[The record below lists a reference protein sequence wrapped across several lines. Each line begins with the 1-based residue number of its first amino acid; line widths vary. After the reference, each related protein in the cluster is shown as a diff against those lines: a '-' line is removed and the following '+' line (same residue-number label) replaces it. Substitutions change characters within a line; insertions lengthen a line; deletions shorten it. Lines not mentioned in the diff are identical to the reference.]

1 MKRLRVAITGAAG
14 RVGSVL
20 AKRLCAEHGFD
31 VVAIV
36 RNGFAARLLAD
47 AGTEVRIGS
56 MTAPA
61 SSSELLRDCDAV
73 VNCALAKGW
82 PRTARQ
88 QNEAIVGNIARA
100 PSVRVAVHFSSVAVY
115 GPCVEPARNS
125 FERPRPD
132 SAYGLDKLRLERV
145 TARLLERS
153 RKRYHIVR
161 LGHVYGPSQW
171 VSREILERSAD
182 PSFSLPFG
190 GQIASN
196 AVSIEA
202 VVAAVAAMLGDAQPS
217 GIRNLVDSPQSTW
230 RTLFDLHTD
239 LLGRTAVGSM
249 PDAAS
254 LRLRES
260 YYAAARHPLGT
271 WVRST
276 LAAVRALDAVGLA
289 KLESFRRLVRGPLLH
304 VPARFEAWANQAY
317 VARKVRSALRHAGPA
332 GLIPDVMC
340 APPIPGPSF
349 AGIDPATAFA
359 AMRDELDIW
368 LRGLAQYRW
377 DYRNL
382 EHPGLASVA
391 RVA

>member
-1 MKRLRVAITGAAG
+1 MKRLQVAITGAAG

-20 AKRLCAEHGFD
+20 AKRLGSAHGFD

-47 AGTEVRIGS
+47 AGTEIRIGS
-56 MTAPA
+56 ITDPA
-61 SSSELLRDCDAV
+61 SSGELLRDCDAV

-82 PRTARQ
+82 PRTARA
-88 QNEAIVGNIARA
+88 QNEAIVRNIARA

-132 SAYGLDKLRLERV
+132 SAYGLDKLSLERV
-145 TARLLERS
+145 AGRLLDRGGKRS
-153 RKRYHIVR
+153 HIVR

-182 PSFSLPFG
+182 PCFSLPFG

-202 VVAAVAAMLGDAQPS
+202 VIAAVAAMLGDAAPS
-217 GIRNLVDSPQSTW
+217 GVRNLVDSPQSTW

-239 LLGRTAVGSM
+239 LLGRKPVASM
-249 PDAAS
+249 PADAS
-254 LRLRES
+254 LHLRES
-260 YYAAARHPLGT
+260 YYAAGRHPLGALA
-271 WVRST
+271 RST

-289 KLESFRRLVRGPLLH
+289 KLESFRRLARGPLLH
-304 VPARFEAWANQAY
+304 VPGRLEAWANRAY
-317 VARKVRSALRHAGPA
+317 VARKVRSALRQAGPA
-332 GLIPDVMC
+332 GMISDVLC
-340 APPIPGPSF
+340 APPIPGPAFS
-349 AGIDPATAFA
+349 AIDPAMAFA
-359 AMRDELDIW
+359 AMRDELDLW

-377 DYRNL
+377 DYRDL
-382 EHPGLASVA
+382 EQPGLTATA